1 MIFQPSWSISVIHKM
16 IYMFKMND
24 FVKLLLFFL
33 ILAWKFFCL
42 CCLSKYSNLKIKP
55 VRIFVSKYLNLTIQ
69 NNLKWGFG
77 FIQTCIL
84 CFKWT
89 FCFKWTLFMEI
100 HTQSNN
106 ITLRGLQYFTKS
118 CIPSFYSDNY
128 SFLLLAK
135 SYCLMFLSGVLLHNK
150 QK

>member
-1 MIFQPSWSISVIHKM
+1 MKYHNLVDCQESYIFPRDYIFPKCAALWENIVPRENIT
-16 IYMFKMND
+16 
-24 FVKLLLFFL
+24 
-33 ILAWKFFCL
+33 ILAPPTHDISTVLVNICYTQNDIYVQNEWFRQNIYIFFNSCLKVFFL

-100 HTQSNN
+100 HT
-106 ITLRGLQYFTKS
+106 
-118 CIPSFYSDNY
+118 
-128 SFLLLAK
+128 
-135 SYCLMFLSGVLLHNK
+135 
-150 QK
+150 